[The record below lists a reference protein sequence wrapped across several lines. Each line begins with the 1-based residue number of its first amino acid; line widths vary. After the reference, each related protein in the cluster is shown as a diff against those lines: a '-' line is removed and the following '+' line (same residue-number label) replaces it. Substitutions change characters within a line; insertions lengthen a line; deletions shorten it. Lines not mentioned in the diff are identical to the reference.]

1 METTFRNENRLTRLL
16 IADDHAIFRDGLRSL
31 LETEGS
37 YKVVG
42 EAADGAQAVKL
53 ARELNSDILLLD
65 LAMPR
70 HSGLSALKDLAASP
84 APVRTIVLAAAVENR
99 EIVESFE
106 LGARAVV
113 LKEWATKDL
122 LQAIRT
128 VLAGQYWVGREGVAT
143 LAEAL
148 RELRAQDTRTRP
160 FGLTQRELGIVEL
173 ITASYRNKEIAEKFS
188 ISDQTV
194 KHHLTNIFNKVG
206 VSTRLELALF
216 AVNHGL
222 IEYCEPL
229 ATAGPL
235 SF

>member
-1 METTFRNENRLTRLL
+1 METTLRNENRLMRVL

-31 LETEGS
+31 LEAEGN
-37 YKVVG
+37 YKVIG
-42 EAADGAQAVKL
+42 KATDGIQAVEL
-53 ARELNSDILLLD
+53 ARELNPDILLLD
-65 LAMPR
+65 LFMPR
-70 HSGLSALKDLAASP
+70 YSGLAALRDLAGLP

-99 EIVESFE
+99 DIVESFE

-128 VLAGQYWVGREGVAT
+128 VLAGQYWIGGESVA
-143 LAEAL
+143 AIAQAL
-148 RELRAQDTRTRP
+148 QELRTRDTRKRP
-160 FGLTQRELGIVEL
+160 FGLTLRELEIIEL
-173 ITASYRNKEIAEKFS
+173 IATGYRNKEIAEKFS
-188 ISDQTV
+188 ISEQTV
-194 KHHLTNIFNKVG
+194 KHHLTNIFNKLG

-222 IEYCEPL
+222 GETESL
-229 ATAGPL
+229 ATAGAP